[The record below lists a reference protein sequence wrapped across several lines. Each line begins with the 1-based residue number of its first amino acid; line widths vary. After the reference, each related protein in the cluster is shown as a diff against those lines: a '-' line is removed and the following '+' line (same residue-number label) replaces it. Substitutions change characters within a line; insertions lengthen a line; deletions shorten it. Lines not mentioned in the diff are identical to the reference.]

1 MTIAEKIQTALS
13 QFPDHA
19 ATERLRAEVAQL
31 KEDELKHW
39 AKLMDASE
47 HSLEEWI
54 SAIIAFNLWLDREK
68 RQIDLFN
75 RIEYLSCCAEGGIQ
89 TGGMLT
95 LTDLFHDYV
104 KLYGVE

>member
-1 MTIAEKIQTALS
+1 MTILEKVQSALS

-19 ATERLRAEVAQL
+19 AANRLRTEVAAL

-39 AKLMDASE
+39 AKLMDESE
-47 HSLEEWI
+47 HSLDEWLN
-54 SAIIAFNLWLDREK
+54 AIVAFNLWLEREK
-68 RQIDLFN
+68 RQIDLFH